1 RGKEGWMRRAVLAGT
16 VATSL
21 LAGAAAGVILGMPVT
36 AQSGERL
43 ASSPKVSIAA
53 ATIAAAAAA
62 VAATAAPAA
71 SAVQADA
78 AAASAPAAAP
88 AVAPAPAVAHAH

>member
-1 RGKEGWMRRAVLAGT
+1 MRRAVLAGT

-43 ASSPKVSIAA
+43 ASSPKVSIL
-53 ATIAAAAAA
+53 
-62 VAATAAPAA
+62 AAPRSSFSLA
-71 SAVQADA
+71 STT
-78 AAASAPAAAP
+78 S
-88 AVAPAPAVAHAH
+88 